1 MLEFAFLG
9 AHLVWMMAADD
20 MEFLYDAITINPADA
35 IGVDNHRLEV
45 GNVANLVVLE
55 GETIAEAL
63 RFHAAPRAVVS
74 HGMLVDRVALK
85 AAAAVPA

>member
-1 MLEFAFLG
+1 
-9 AHLVWMMAADD
+9 
-20 MEFLYDAITINPADA
+20 MEFLYDAVTVNPADA
-35 IGVDNHRLEV
+35 IGLEDHRQAV

-74 HGMLVDRVALK
+74 HGRLVDRDAMRVA
-85 AAAAVPA
+85 AGVPE